1 MEIKVT
7 GLDSTRPIRG
17 IETDELEQL
26 ITEVEL
32 LKYMKKEYAK
42 LIASSLKVE
51 YSELWKRLTAMK
63 GRSSYAK
70 MRYYQLL
77 PYFEM
82 ENLEAMISKEFDNQI
97 VKNGW
102 IPGQLYVV
110 SGLSG
115 GGKTSLAI
123 MMSAVLISGFNPL
136 FPEKGKQKQ
145 AKVLYVNLEQANE
158 ELEKRIISLFSVL
171 NDAKRGIAYSSLMN
185 AKNLSDK
192 DSLQNLKIGSY
203 IYSKFC
209 QNFTIL
215 NNHDFD
221 TNDIDDIYKKIMQ
234 IHSKNCYEIIII
246 DQYSNIKESDEVS
259 ERIATTLR
267 DMARELNVPVVV
279 LAQMNKIS
287 QRESMNE
294 NGIIDVNKIS
304 GIALKGASALEQQ
317 ASNVTF
323 IIPSGKQKKQYGKEG
338 KVVTIVNKKG
348 RYGTG
353 DQISMLFL
361 SEFNLFVDIKEINTI
376 NKNNEIQEVYIDEKV

>member
-1 MEIKVT
+1 MEVKVMGFDSNKPIK
-7 GLDSTRPIRG
+7 G
-17 IETDELEQL
+17 IDADELEQL
-26 ITEVEL
+26 VTEIEL
-32 LKYMKKEYAK
+32 LKYIKKDYAE
-42 LIASSLKVE
+42 LITSNLKVN
-51 YSELWKRLTAMK
+51 YSQLWERLTAMK
-63 GRSSYAK
+63 EQSSYAK

-77 PYFEM
+77 PYFETG
-82 ENLEAMISKEFDNQI
+82 NLEAMISKEFDNQI
-97 VKNGW
+97 LKNGW

-115 GGKTSLAI
+115 GGKSSLAI
-123 MMSAVLISGFNPL
+123 MISAVLISGINPL
-136 FPEKGKQKQ
+136 FPEKRRQKQ
-145 AKVLYVNLEQANE
+145 AKILYVNLEQANE
-158 ELEKRIISLFSVL
+158 ELEKRMIALFSVL
-171 NDAKRGIAYSSLMN
+171 NDVKRGIAYSSLMN
-185 AKNLSDK
+185 AKNLNDK

-203 IYSKFC
+203 LYSKFC
-209 QNFTIL
+209 KNFDIL
-215 NNHDFD
+215 NNYDFD
-221 TNDIDDIYKKIMQ
+221 TNDIDDIYKKIKQ
-234 IHSKNCYEIIII
+234 IHSKNHYEIIII

-294 NGIIDVNKIS
+294 DGIIDVNKIS

-353 DQISMLFL
+353 NQISMLFL
-361 SEFNLFVDIKEINTI
+361 SEFNLFVDIKEIDTI
-376 NKNNEIQEVYIDEKV
+376 NNDNTVQEVYIDEKV

>member
-1 MEIKVT
+1 MEVKVM
-7 GLDSTRPIRG
+7 GLDSNKPIKG
-17 IETDELEQL
+17 IDADELEQL

-32 LKYMKKEYAK
+32 LKYIKKDYAK
-42 LIASSLKVE
+42 LIASNLKVN
-51 YSELWKRLTAMK
+51 YSQLWKRLTAMK
-63 GRSSYAK
+63 EQSSYAK

-77 PYFEM
+77 PYFETG
-82 ENLEAMISKEFDNQI
+82 NLEAMISKEFDNQI
-97 VKNGW
+97 LKNGW
-102 IPGQLYVV
+102 IPSQLNVV

-123 MMSAVLISGFNPL
+123 MISAVLISGINPL
-136 FPEKGKQKQ
+136 FPEKGRQKQ

-158 ELEKRIISLFSVL
+158 ELEKRMIALFSVL
-171 NDAKRGIAYSSLMN
+171 NDVKRGIAYSSLMN
-185 AKNLSDK
+185 AKNLNDK

-203 IYSKFC
+203 LYSKFC
-209 QNFTIL
+209 KNFDIL
-215 NNHDFD
+215 NNYDFD
-221 TNDIDDIYKKIMQ
+221 TNDIDDIYEKIKQ
-234 IHSKNCYEIIII
+234 IHSKNHYEIIII

-294 NGIIDVNKIS
+294 DGIIDVNKIS

-353 DQISMLFL
+353 NQISMLFL
-361 SEFNLFVDIKEINTI
+361 SEFNLFVDIKEIDTI
-376 NKNNEIQEVYIDEKV
+376 NNDNATQEVYIDETV